1 MSLSLWRHPKTN
13 QIRLYC
19 ELGYPV
25 KAKVWV
31 EPREVWTEQREVQYS
46 ADSIDGGRGIL
57 FDDFTLRY
65 FAGSPI
71 DFPRAIRGPT
81 KLDSAIDMLNKA
93 IGLEKR
99 ATLDEYPSWEDLLEM
114 AGYQGK

>member
-25 KAKVWV
+25 KAKVWA
-31 EPREVWTEQREVQYS
+31 EQREVQYPEAG
-46 ADSIDGGRGIL
+46 ADYGMGIL

>member
-13 QIRLYC
+13 QTRLYC
-19 ELGYPV
+19 ELGFPV

-31 EPREVWTEQREVQYS
+31 EQRKAQYP
-46 ADSIDGGRGIL
+46 ADAIDGGMGTM
-57 FDDFTLRY
+57 FNDFTLRY

-71 DFPRAIRGPT
+71 DFPQMIRGPT
-81 KLDSAIDMLNKA
+81 KLDSAITMLNKA
-93 IGLEKR
+93 VGLEKR
-99 ATLDEYPSWEDLLEM
+99 VLIDEYPSWEDLLEM